1 MGVFTIFIVD
11 LAIIGKYTLGRHRQ
25 ATPILTWV
33 APYVYILVFV
43 IFTCFVIDPDKPQYW
58 AVLSISFTESTYRVC
73 WFCLILALES
83 TNVSVKITVLSLIL
97 TSDLYL

>member
-1 MGVFTIFIVD
+1 MEE
-11 LAIIGKYTLGRHRQ
+11 YTLGRHGQ
-25 ATPILTWV
+25 ATRYLHGRSNM
-33 APYVYILVFV
+33 YIYWYSSFLHVS
-43 IFTCFVIDPDKPQYW
+43 VIDPDKPQYW